1 METMED
7 LINGTADRVEAE
19 VRAGNPTAEV
29 VDPVTRATRIAF
41 EQSGPILLGLREFRY
56 ALKNS
61 PKFDETKT
69 TISFKR
75 HLREVSD
82 HAVIYGVVGD
92 VQRKFLLYKSLSGQS
107 AERAEHLGPSS
118 DVYLEHPK
126 YSDYERHILEVFHP
140 QSERN
145 LAKSEFVSRKQAADE
160 DVSSYFSAKLA
171 LFRAASGE
179 DFERDF
185 YLLKEEMVAG
195 LYSGPIKRAVWSRD
209 PETIPALQAAILKEV
224 GLQRIAFNRG
234 FGAVTNLDGLQSVSG
249 VQEALRLKRQQ
260 RNDQVEPMEIGQVGA
275 PNREGRRRFT
285 GKCYNCQE
293 EGHLKRDCP
302 RQKKQVGEMKER
314 RCYWCTSNKHLANN
328 CPVRKAG
335 KPKVK
340 IGVVEEEE
348 VSLDDMTEE
357 ELEQYVEHLE
367 EQQAGSV
374 NMLGGAL
381 GRSTRARSTGFRTRA
396 RW

>member
-1 METMED
+1 MDGHTDEA
-7 LINGTADRVEAE
+7 ADKVESE
-19 VRAGNPTAEV
+19 VRANLPPKDEE
-29 VDPVTRATRIAF
+29 DPVTRATREAF
-41 EQSGPILLGLREFRY
+41 ERTGAVLLGLREFRY

-61 PKFDETKT
+61 PKYDESKSTV
-69 TISFKR
+69 SFKR
-75 HLREVSD
+75 HLREVAD
-82 HAVIYGVVGD
+82 HAVIYGVIGD
-92 VQRKFLLYKSLSGQS
+92 VQRKFLLYKSLAGQS
-107 AERAEHLGPSS
+107 AERAEHLGPNSN
-118 DVYLEHPK
+118 VYQENPRYGDFEKL
-126 YSDYERHILEVFHP
+126 ILEVFHP

-145 LAKSEFVSRKQAADE
+145 LAKSEFVARKQAADE

-171 LFRAASGE
+171 LFRAAAGE

-249 VQEALRLKRQQ
+249 VREALRLKRQQ
-260 RNDQVEPMEIGQVGA
+260 RQDQVEPMEIGQVGGT
-275 PNREGRRRFT
+275 NRDSRRKFT
-285 GKCYNCQE
+285 GKCFHCQE

-302 RQKKQVGEMKER
+302 RQRKQSGDAKER
-314 RCYWCTSNKHLANN
+314 RCYWCTSTRHLANN
-328 CPVRKAG
+328 CPIRRSG

-340 IGVVEEEE
+340 IGAVEEEE
-348 VSLDDMTEE
+348 VDLEEMTEE

-367 EQQAGSV
+367 DRQNGSV
-374 NMLGGAL
+374 NMIGGAI
-381 GRSTRARSTGFRTRA
+381 GRSGRARSSGFRTRA